1 MLLIIPMLLFSN
13 LQAITVSSSRRRW
26 LGARS
31 HIELERFGGLDGNRR
46 PGTFTQTLSTRV
58 AGESSEMSERREVR
72 ALLLTTSLRLSRYGP
87 QHRRTPTMSL
97 LARLHDQ
104 LEPGGANGVP
114 LAELLTSLTADA
126 ARLASGTDVDVSLPG
141 WRQSTA
147 TD

>member
-1 MLLIIPMLLFSN
+1 
-13 LQAITVSSSRRRW
+13 
-26 LGARS
+26 
-31 HIELERFGGLDGNRR
+31 
-46 PGTFTQTLSTRV
+46 
-58 AGESSEMSERREVR
+58 
-72 ALLLTTSLRLSRYGP
+72 
-87 QHRRTPTMSL
+87 MSL